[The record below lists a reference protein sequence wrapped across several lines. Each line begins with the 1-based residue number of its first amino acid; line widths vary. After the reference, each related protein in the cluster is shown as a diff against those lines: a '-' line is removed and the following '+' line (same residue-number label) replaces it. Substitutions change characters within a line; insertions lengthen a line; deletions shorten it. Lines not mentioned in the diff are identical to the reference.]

1 MTGMSMSGASSGG
14 RRKPPWSGAASGNP
28 EARVPTHSSDVVAFR
43 FAAAPSRNAVT
54 PGEPVH
60 LRPGRA
66 LVQGLAHMFDF
77 MPVDAQMPQTRSV
90 EEDMA
95 LAWRDVLS
103 VVKPP
108 PAAGPFH

>member
-1 MTGMSMSGASSGG
+1 M
-14 RRKPPWSGAASGNP
+14 
-28 EARVPTHSSDVVAFR
+28 H
-43 FAAAPSRNAVT
+43 
-54 PGEPVH
+54 
-60 LRPGRA
+60 
-66 LVQGLAHMFDF
+66 GLAHMFDF

-95 LAWRDVLS
+95 LAWRDVLN